1 VKQVGLV
8 GYPVSHSLS
17 PIMQQ
22 AAFDS
27 FHIQA
32 NYVLW
37 ETPQD
42 QLAAK
47 IASLRSSGM
56 LGANITIPYKEV
68 VVQMVDE
75 CDPFAARIGAI
86 NTIVNRDGRLY
97 GYNTDVHGFITAL
110 KEFDAH
116 PFDCAGKKVVILGTG
131 GAARAAAVGLLE
143 KGIGEMMLLGRTET
157 HLQNILRHL
166 STFSV
171 QIDRTTH
178 IRGTLFGYPEV
189 RKFLSNA
196 DLVVNATPRGLKVDD
211 SNLPIDVDVLPI
223 TALVMDMIFNPPLTP
238 LLRTARAHGCQ
249 IVNGLSMLLYQ
260 GALAFELWTGCPAPI
275 EIMQKA
281 IGLIKES

>member
-22 AAFDS
+22 AAFDT
-27 FHIQA
+27 FQIEA

-37 ETPQD
+37 ETPHD
-42 QLAAK
+42 QLAGK

-56 LGANITIPYKEV
+56 LGANVTIPYKED

-97 GYNTDVHGFITAL
+97 GYNTDAPGFITAL
-110 KEFDAH
+110 IEFGAD
-116 PFDCAGKKVVILGTG
+116 PFDCVGKKVVILGTG

-143 KGIGEMMLLGRTET
+143 KEVGEVMLLGRTEA

-166 STFSV
+166 RSLSV
-171 QIDRTTH
+171 QIHSTTY
-178 IRGTLFGYPEV
+178 IKGALFGYPEV
-189 RKFLSNA
+189 KEFLSNA
-196 DLVVNATPRGLKVDD
+196 DLVVNATPIGLNVDD
-211 SNLPIDVDVLPI
+211 SKLLIDVNVLPI
-223 TALVMDMIFNPPLTP
+223 TTLVMDMIFNPPFTP
-238 LLRTARAHGCQ
+238 LLGVARTHGCQ
-249 IVNGLSMLLYQ
+249 VLNGLSMLLYQ
-260 GALAFELWTGCPAPI
+260 GALAFELWTGRPAPI
-275 EIMQKA
+275 EVMQKA
-281 IGLIKES
+281 LGLVKEG

>member
-1 VKQVGLV
+1 MKQVGLI

-22 AAFDS
+22 AAFDA
-27 FHIQA
+27 FHIEA

-75 CDPFAARIGAI
+75 FDPFAIRIGAI

-97 GYNTDVHGFITAL
+97 GYNTDAHGFITAL
-110 KEFDAH
+110 KEFDVH
-116 PFDCAGKKVVILGTG
+116 PFECAGKKVVILGTG

-143 KGIGEMMLLGRTET
+143 KDISEVLLLGRTEA
-157 HLQNILRHL
+157 HLQNIVRHL

-171 QIDRTTH
+171 KIDKTAH
-178 IRGTLFGYPEV
+178 IRGALFGHPEI
-189 RKFLSNA
+189 RKFLSTA
-196 DLVVNATPRGLKVDD
+196 DLVVNATPIGLKVDD
-211 SNLPIDVDVLPI
+211 LKLPIDVDVLPV
-223 TALVMDMIFNPPLTP
+223 TALVMDMIFNPPFTP

-249 IVNGLSMLLYQ
+249 VLNGLSMLLYQ
-260 GALAFELWTGCPAPI
+260 GALAFELWTDYPAPI

-281 IGLIKES
+281 IGLAKEG